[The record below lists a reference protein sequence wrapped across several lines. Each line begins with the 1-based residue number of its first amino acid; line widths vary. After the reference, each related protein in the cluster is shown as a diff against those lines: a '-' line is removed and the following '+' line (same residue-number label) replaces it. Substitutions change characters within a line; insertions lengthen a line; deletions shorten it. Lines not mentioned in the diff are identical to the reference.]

1 MSTEVQPVEERLI
14 EDEMKEAYLTYAM
27 SVIVAR
33 ALPDVRDGLKP
44 VQRRVLVAMNELN
57 LGPRSKTRKCGK
69 IVGDVAGNY
78 HPHGETAIYDTLVRM
93 GQPFTLRSPL
103 VDGQG
108 NFGSLDGDPP
118 AAMRYTEARLSA
130 IGAEMLADLN
140 QETVD
145 FVSNYDNTRLEPC
158 VLPARIPNLLANGA
172 SGIAVGMSTSIPPH
186 NLREL
191 CNALIALLEN
201 PDMTIRQ
208 IMDIMPGPDFPD
220 GGIICG
226 QQGIYEGYTT
236 GRGGL
241 VLRARTEFEEGRG
254 GRRSIV
260 ITEPPY
266 HMNRDALVAKI
277 AEAVQAE
284 RVQDVQDIRNES
296 DKSGTRIV
304 IDLKREAD
312 EQVVLN
318 QLFQSTPMQTTI
330 SIILIAIVN
339 GRPETLNI
347 KRAMQL
353 YLDHRE
359 EVIRRRTEYL
369 LRHAEDRAH
378 VLEGLR
384 IAIINIDE
392 VVEIIRGS
400 SEVAQARQRLM
411 ERFGLTERQVDA
423 IISMQL
429 RSLVGLER
437 IKIEREY
444 EGLQEKIKD
453 YRDILARRER
463 IVEMIRQDLEEIRDR
478 YGDARRTEIS
488 SEVQILEREDLIAE
502 EDVIVTVSA
511 KGYVKRTKPDAFR
524 AQGRGGKGVIGADLQ
539 DEDYVAQVF
548 AASTHD
554 YLMLFTNYGLVY
566 WLKVYMIP
574 EMSRTARGRALVNLI
589 ELQEGER
596 ITGLI
601 PVSEFEEDYYLLMAT
616 AGGTVKKTPL
626 DAFGKSRQG
635 GIIAL
640 NLAEGDRLIGVRKTD
655 GRQEVIL
662 GTAGGRAIRFHESD
676 VRPMGRTA
684 AGVRGIRLKGKDRVV
699 DMGIVREGA
708 TLLTVCENGYGKRT
722 EFCEFTPHRR
732 GGQGVIAIRTT
743 RRNGQV
749 IAMREVTEQEE
760 LLLVT
765 ERGMTVRIP
774 VASVSLIGRSTQGVK
789 LITCEK
795 GDRVSGVTP
804 ILVEENGEEE
814 APAAPPPPEPA
825 EPVSEEPAAEPP
837 AAAEPEPT
845 DVVEEE
851 PAAEVEAPEE
861 EAAEEEAPAEEPPD
875 DELAYPEDNP
885 DE

>member
-488 SEVQILEREDLIAE
+488 AEVQILEREDLIAE

-851 PAAEVEAPEE
+851 PAAEAEAPEE
-861 EAAEEEAPAEEPPD
+861 EAAEEEAPADEAPD

>member
-1 MSTEVQPVEERLI
+1 
-14 EDEMKEAYLTYAM
+14 
-27 SVIVAR
+27 
-33 ALPDVRDGLKP
+33 
-44 VQRRVLVAMNELN
+44 
-57 LGPRSKTRKCGK
+57 
-69 IVGDVAGNY
+69 
-78 HPHGETAIYDTLVRM
+78 
-93 GQPFTLRSPL
+93 
-103 VDGQG
+103 
-108 NFGSLDGDPP
+108 
-118 AAMRYTEARLSA
+118 
-130 IGAEMLADLN
+130 
-140 QETVD
+140 
-145 FVSNYDNTRLEPC
+145 
-158 VLPARIPNLLANGA
+158 
-172 SGIAVGMSTSIPPH
+172 
-186 NLREL
+186 
-191 CNALIALLEN
+191 
-201 PDMTIRQ
+201 
-208 IMDIMPGPDFPD
+208 
-220 GGIICG
+220 
-226 QQGIYEGYTT
+226 
-236 GRGGL
+236 
-241 VLRARTEFEEGRG
+241 
-254 GRRSIV
+254 
-260 ITEPPY
+260 
-266 HMNRDALVAKI
+266 
-277 AEAVQAE
+277 
-284 RVQDVQDIRNES
+284 
-296 DKSGTRIV
+296 
-304 IDLKREAD
+304 
-312 EQVVLN
+312 
-318 QLFQSTPMQTTI
+318 
-330 SIILIAIVN
+330 
-339 GRPETLNI
+339 
-347 KRAMQL
+347 
-353 YLDHRE
+353 
-359 EVIRRRTEYL
+359 
-369 LRHAEDRAH
+369 
-378 VLEGLR
+378 
-384 IAIINIDE
+384 
-392 VVEIIRGS
+392 
-400 SEVAQARQRLM
+400 
-411 ERFGLTERQVDA
+411 
-423 IISMQL
+423 
-429 RSLVGLER
+429 
-437 IKIEREY
+437 
-444 EGLQEKIKD
+444 
-453 YRDILARRER
+453 
-463 IVEMIRQDLEEIRDR
+463 
-478 YGDARRTEIS
+478 
-488 SEVQILEREDLIAE
+488 VQILEREDLIAE

-626 DAFGKSRQG
+626 DAFGKGRQG

-861 EAAEEEAPAEEPPD
+861 EAAEEEAPADEAPD